1 MKVVGFAGYS
11 NAGKT
16 TLIEQVVAL
25 LVQGGARVGVVKHAH
40 HRFDIDH
47 EGKDSWR
54 HRKAGA
60 SEVLVASDMRLA
72 LMREYP
78 APREPDVHELIAEL
92 DPSLDW
98 VLVEGFRGEDL
109 PKVEVWRAP
118 SDGHT
123 ASAVRYPE
131 DTGIRAIVT
140 DDVRALPVP
149 TALPVLDWADAP
161 ALVDWL
167 RVHQGRFT
175 YRRPA

>member
-16 TLIEQVVAL
+16 TLLEQVVRL
-25 LVQGGARVGVVKHAH
+25 LAESGEQVGVVKHAH

-60 SEVLVASDMRLA
+60 REVLVASDVRLA

-78 APREPDVHELIAEL
+78 VPREPDVHELIAEL
-92 DPSLDW
+92 DPALDW
-98 VLVEGFRGEDL
+98 VLVEGFRGEAL

-118 SDGHT
+118 SPEHA
-123 ASAVRYPE
+123 ASPVRYPE
-131 DTGIRAIVT
+131 DAGILAVIT
-140 DDVRALPVP
+140 DDARALPVP

-161 ALVDWL
+161 ALVRWL
-167 RVHQGRFT
+167 RAEAGRFA